1 MYSKLTKNIEGFKQ
15 QFQEFIFEDIKF
27 YIEEMKN
34 EILIKKSNLSYCNFM
49 QKIINKNQ
57 EYLAILE
64 ESFMHLGD
72 FIAYYKT
79 GVQKAFNCINLPIK
93 IQEILAIYADYKFKT
108 TQINEINF

>member
-1 MYSKLTKNIEGFKQ
+1 
-15 QFQEFIFEDIKF
+15 
-27 YIEEMKN
+27 
-34 EILIKKSNLSYCNFM
+34 M

-79 GVQKAFNCINLPIK
+79 GV
-93 IQEILAIYADYKFKT
+93 
-108 TQINEINF
+108 